1 MIRKSTDT
9 RQEEIKKAFLNIIY
23 RDGLKKLSTR
33 NLAREVGI
41 SEGAI
46 FRHFA
51 SKNDII
57 LAIINDVQQ
66 DMIEELRIITLE
78 SGSPAKRLFKY
89 LCKTIT
95 YLIENNGITMLL
107 FSEAA
112 YGNDK
117 ELIAKLNYIFNSQ
130 KQLAGKIIS
139 DGIAEGIWD
148 ESVSVEDFTTLYM
161 GIPITLNI
169 ELILNKENFHKD
181 NFCIRMHEL
190 LMRILKR

>member
-66 DMIEELRIITLE
+66 DMIEELRVITLE

-117 ELIAKLNYIFNSQ
+117 ELISKLNYIFNSQ

-190 LMRILKR
+190 LMRILNR

>member
-1 MIRKSTDT
+1 MTKKIFLKYLENYNNQITFVSKYLLMIRKSTDT

-78 SGSPAKRLFKY
+78 SGSPA
-89 LCKTIT
+89 
-95 YLIENNGITMLL
+95 
-107 FSEAA
+107 
-112 YGNDK
+112 
-117 ELIAKLNYIFNSQ
+117 
-130 KQLAGKIIS
+130 
-139 DGIAEGIWD
+139 
-148 ESVSVEDFTTLYM
+148 
-161 GIPITLNI
+161 
-169 ELILNKENFHKD
+169 
-181 NFCIRMHEL
+181 
-190 LMRILKR
+190 

>member
-1 MIRKSTDT
+1 
-9 RQEEIKKAFLNIIY
+9 
-23 RDGLKKLSTR
+23 
-33 NLAREVGI
+33 
-41 SEGAI
+41 
-46 FRHFA
+46 
-51 SKNDII
+51 
-57 LAIINDVQQ
+57 
-66 DMIEELRIITLE
+66 
-78 SGSPAKRLFKY
+78 
-89 LCKTIT
+89 
-95 YLIENNGITMLL
+95 MLL